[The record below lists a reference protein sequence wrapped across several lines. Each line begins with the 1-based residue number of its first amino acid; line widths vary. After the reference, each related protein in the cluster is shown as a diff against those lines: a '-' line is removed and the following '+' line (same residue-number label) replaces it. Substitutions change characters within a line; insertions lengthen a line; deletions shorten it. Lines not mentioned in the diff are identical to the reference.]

1 MNNSSSYMPEI
12 DGLRAV
18 AVLLVVGYHLDIAG
32 VFSAGFVGVDVFFV
46 ISGFLITG
54 IIVKEIESTGRFS
67 FYKFFMRRLHR
78 LYPALLTTVI
88 FTFIFGFLVMDPDAF
103 GRLAAQSLHASVFLS
118 NVYFWKEADYFDV
131 ASDMT
136 CHAGLWE

>member
-46 ISGFLITG
+46 ISGF
-54 IIVKEIESTGRFS
+54 
-67 FYKFFMRRLHR
+67 
-78 LYPALLTTVI
+78 
-88 FTFIFGFLVMDPDAF
+88 
-103 GRLAAQSLHASVFLS
+103 
-118 NVYFWKEADYFDV
+118 
-131 ASDMT
+131 
-136 CHAGLWE
+136 